1 MLLSLFT
8 RDTAGKSIADF
19 IISFS
24 ELLASVRA
32 CKLLFICNILSPAP
46 ACRTLRKGRRPS
58 FIRLASAG
66 AEGALPSLR
75 DGVPSAP
82 RRSMWP
88 RPTRVFRSS
97 KAPRGGLA
105 DPGQAGHDAGAD
117 PALGDRVFALP
128 EQRTSIVDRMEQ
140 RPAQGENRIFRPE
153 RRRAGQRPLRLLRWR
168 HSARSAT
175 ARHGRRRSMP
185 STPAEP

>member
-46 ACRTLRKGRRPS
+46 ACRTLRKERRPS
-58 FIRLASAG
+58 FIRLASAD
-66 AEGALPSLR
+66 AEGVLPSL
-75 DGVPSAP
+75 P
-82 RRSMWP
+82 RRRTFCP
-88 RPTRVFRSS
+88 AGACGRAPTRVFRAS

-105 DPGQAGHDAGAD
+105 DPGQAGHDA
-117 PALGDRVFALP
+117 
-128 EQRTSIVDRMEQ
+128 
-140 RPAQGENRIFRPE
+140 
-153 RRRAGQRPLRLLRWR
+153 
-168 HSARSAT
+168 
-175 ARHGRRRSMP
+175 
-185 STPAEP
+185 